1 MNHRLLTEEEKAQSK
16 AGRIQR
22 RAARARFERLETRQR
37 KLVEQHGIGLQMA
50 FMANPTTDLHPAFNG
65 SGAQAAK
72 FKTAISLY
80 ATYLGTSWGDQR
92 IWDSIHFHEE
102 SDSYTDSKP
111 VSETLHPPLPTPSR
125 LQKSRRT
132 AIFPNTIA
140 QPPPPFPPLS
150 PIEFN
155 KFVEDEDP
163 REIARQ
169 GRLEY
174 QQRTIFDR
182 LSAETQMRAYEA
194 VRFWSAWKTGK
205 EVYHAGRRSQIIPD
219 RGPRWACFDNYRLKK
234 LLPGIRLPKKQRR
247 LLYWAIMTK
256 SSDKQLQHLDFYG
269 DELSP
274 LFRHPFPTRK
284 PGDLPVVIPV
294 RVGLW

>member
-1 MNHRLLTEEEKAQSK
+1 MNHRLLTENEKAQSK

-50 FMANPTTDLHPAFNG
+50 FMANPTIDLHPAFNG

-72 FKTAISLY
+72 FKTALSLY
-80 ATYLGTSWGDQR
+80 AAYFGTSWGDQR
-92 IWDSIHFHEE
+92 IWDSIHFHEDADMKSGFE
-102 SDSYTDSKP
+102 PDSEVLPSAPPKP
-111 VSETLHPPLPTPSR
+111 ST
-125 LQKSRRT
+125 LQKSRRSK
-132 AIFPNTIA
+132 ICPNTID

-163 REIARQ
+163 CEIARQ

-194 VRFWSAWKTGK
+194 ARFWSAWKTGK
-205 EVYHAGRRSQIIPD
+205 EVYHAGRRNQIIPD
-219 RGPRWACFDNYRLKK
+219 RGPRWACFDNYRLNK
-234 LLPGIRLPKKQRR
+234 LLPGIRLPKKQHR

-274 LFRHPFPTRK
+274 LFRHPFPMRK
-284 PGDLPVVIPV
+284 PGDLPVVIPPHP
-294 RVGLW
+294 GLW